1 MLGTP
6 NIKNPNYEG
15 GTAHGDPSSGAPA
28 RLYEVR
34 QPYGRKHGR
43 KRSKRDSE
51 AAPQLTVNV
60 LLLPSRHQPSA
71 PVLTEADGA
80 TIIDITNSEED

>member
-1 MLGTP
+1 MEIRRPEHPLVYMKSVKP
-6 NIKNPNYEG
+6 
-15 GTAHGDPSSGAPA
+15 
-28 RLYEVR
+28 R
-34 QPYGRKHGR
+34 GRKHGR
-43 KRSKRDSE
+43 KCSKRDSE

-71 PVLTEADGA
+71 PVLTEANGT

>member
-1 MLGTP
+1 MEIRRPKHPLVYMKCVKP
-6 NIKNPNYEG
+6 
-15 GTAHGDPSSGAPA
+15 
-28 RLYEVR
+28 
-34 QPYGRKHGR
+34 HGR

>member
-1 MLGTP
+1 MEIRRPEHPLVYMKIVKP
-6 NIKNPNYEG
+6 
-15 GTAHGDPSSGAPA
+15 H
-28 RLYEVR
+28 
-34 QPYGRKHGR
+34 GRKHGR
-43 KRSKRDSE
+43 KHSKRAPE

-60 LLLPSRHQPSA
+60 LLLSPRHQPSA

>member
-1 MLGTP
+1 MEIRRPEHPLVYM
-6 NIKNPNYEG
+6 KC
-15 GTAHGDPSSGAPA
+15 
-28 RLYEVR
+28 VR
-34 QPYGRKHGR
+34 PHGRKHGR

-60 LLLPSRHQPSA
+60 LLLPARHQPSA
-71 PVLTEADGA
+71 PVLTEADGT